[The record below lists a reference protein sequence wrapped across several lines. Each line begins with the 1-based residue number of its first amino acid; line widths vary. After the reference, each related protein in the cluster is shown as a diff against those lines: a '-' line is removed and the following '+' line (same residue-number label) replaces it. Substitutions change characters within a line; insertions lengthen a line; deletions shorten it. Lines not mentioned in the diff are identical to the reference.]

1 MKPKDSR
8 NSGGASSPRATA
20 TGGAWVHAPPPKIQT
35 NREGGSATTS
45 SPLPFL
51 AGGGQRRYLQN
62 TKKRKQQGFRF
73 CLVASDLL
81 SSVFSFWFSVLPFFR
96 WRSALRSGRLLLLC
110 FGWQIGRCC
119 RVPTAVECWPA
130 RGE

>member
-1 MKPKDSR
+1 VKPKDSR